1 MRLSNL
7 AGSMMID
14 FRRPNTP
21 STAMPRILKGNK
33 INQKMGYNTN
43 AKSASGQQ
51 NINRNIQAINVIM
64 Y

>member
-1 MRLSNL
+1 MSNL
-7 AGSMMID
+7 PGSIIID
-14 FRRPNTP
+14 FRRLNMP

-51 NINRNIQAINVIM
+51 NIKRNIQAMNVIM

>member
-7 AGSMMID
+7 AGSIMID
-14 FRRPNTP
+14 FKRLNTP

-33 INQKMGYNTN
+33 INQKIGYSTN

-51 NINRNIQAINVIM
+51 NINRNIQAMNVIM